1 MRMLVVILMAGIWA
15 STSPAEDLFVRGNEA
30 FAAGKPAD
38 AIRDW
43 EKLVEQRQFSAPL
56 FFNLGNAYFK
66 DNKTGFAVLN
76 YERALWMKPSD
87 PDAKANLKFVR
98 NTAGLY
104 EASREWWQLVPG
116 WASLNAWAW
125 MACVAWFVF
134 VAAVVTRWWKLE
146 AKWASGLKPVIAVAV
161 VGIIM
166 GAGSAI
172 IRLPDSDR
180 AVVLMA
186 DAPLRVAP
194 IEKSQAGSTLRE
206 GDVVH
211 ISQRHGS
218 FFHVETEDGKAGW
231 VTGAEVAPVIPN
243 S

>member
-1 MRMLVVILMAGIWA
+1 
-15 STSPAEDLFVRGNEA
+15 
-30 FAAGKPAD
+30 
-38 AIRDW
+38 
-43 EKLVEQRQFSAPL
+43 
-56 FFNLGNAYFK
+56 
-66 DNKTGFAVLN
+66 
-76 YERALWMKPSD
+76 
-87 PDAKANLKFVR
+87 
-98 NTAGLY
+98 
-104 EASREWWQLVPG
+104 
-116 WASLNAWAW
+116 
-125 MACVAWFVF
+125 
-134 VAAVVTRWWKLE
+134 
-146 AKWASGLKPVIAVAV
+146 
-161 VGIIM
+161 M